1 MRIPILGIEID
12 ERFFHHRQ
20 RSTSIAGLAGA
31 AVAGGLFFYHYFA
44 HGVLSWDLFAVVATM
59 WWSRVVTNHSD
70 FCRSRWRSCAALMQS

>member
-31 AVAGGLFFYHYFA
+31 AVAGGLFCYHYFA
-44 HGVLSWDLFAVVATM
+44 RGVVSWDLFAVVATM
-59 WWSRVVTNHSD
+59 AVVKM
-70 FCRSRWRSCAALMQS
+70 ALMFFFFTTE

>member
-20 RSTSIAGLAGA
+20 RSTSIAGIAGA

-44 HGVLSWDLFAVVATM
+44 HGVVSWDLFAVVATIA
-59 WWSRVVTNHSD
+59 VVKV
-70 FCRSRWRSCAALMQS
+70 ALMFFYFTTE